1 LKELTIGEVARHT
14 GYNPSALRY
23 YESVGLICPVERVN
37 KQRRYHPE
45 VLNRLA
51 IIETARQAG
60 FTIPAIAQLLAGF
73 EAAQPP
79 GLAADEETRVG
90 PWASLARQQIA
101 ELDRQIGKMRRMQE
115 LLVQLVA
122 CDCPD
127 LDHCGQ
133 TLAERWLSDPE
144 ALKASRP

>member
-1 LKELTIGEVARHT
+1 LKELTIGEVARRT

-23 YESVGLICPVERVN
+23 YESVGLIRPVERVN

-60 FTIPAIAQLLAGF
+60 FSIPAIAQLLAGF
-73 EAAQPP
+73 GGNQTP
-79 GLAADEETRVG
+79 GLAPDGGPSDG

-115 LLVQLVA
+115 LLSQLVA
-122 CDCPD
+122 CACPD

-133 TLAERWLSDPE
+133 ALSERRLSGCTLS
-144 ALKASRP
+144 